1 MWLIVGLGNPGDKYV
16 HTRHNVGFTVI
27 DLLASSCSIELKNRT
42 RNCIHG
48 RGFIEDKTV
57 ILMKPLTFMNLSGI
71 AVQEIIKKYED
82 ITNVLVIHD
91 DLDLPPGTIK
101 IREKGSSGGH
111 RGIDSIIERLGS
123 KDFIRLKIGIGRS
136 LRISPEN
143 YVLRPFYKKEK
154 PLIDEALHRAVD
166 AIQEIILKDVS
177 SAQNK
182 YNKSF

>member
-16 HTRHNVGFTVI
+16 NTRHNVGFTVI
-27 DLLASSCSIELKNRT
+27 DLLATSCSIELKNRT
-42 RNCIHG
+42 RNAIQG
-48 RGFIEDKTV
+48 RGFIKDNGV

-71 AVQEIIKKYED
+71 AVQEAIRKYED

-101 IREKGSSGGH
+101 IRGKGSSGGH
-111 RGIDSIIERLGS
+111 RGIESIIERIGS

-154 PLIDEALHRAVD
+154 PLIDEALHSAVN
-166 AIQEIILKDVS
+166 AVQEIILKGVS
-177 SAQNK
+177 PAQNK
-182 YNKSF
+182 YNKSV

>member
-16 HTRHNVGFTVI
+16 DTRHNIGFTVI
-27 DLLASSCSIELKNRT
+27 DLLAHSCSIQLISRT
-42 RNCIHG
+42 RHCIQG
-48 RGFIEDKTV
+48 RGSIEDKDV
-57 ILMKPLTFMNLSGI
+57 ILIKPLTFMNLSGI
-71 AVQEIIKKYED
+71 AVQETMKKYED

-101 IREKGSSGGH
+101 IRKTGSSGGH

-136 LRISPEN
+136 MRISPED

-154 PLIDEALHRAVD
+154 PFIDEAVHRAAD
-166 AIQEIILKDVS
+166 AIQEIILKGVTP
-177 SAQNK
+177 AQNRF
-182 YNKSF
+182 NKSS